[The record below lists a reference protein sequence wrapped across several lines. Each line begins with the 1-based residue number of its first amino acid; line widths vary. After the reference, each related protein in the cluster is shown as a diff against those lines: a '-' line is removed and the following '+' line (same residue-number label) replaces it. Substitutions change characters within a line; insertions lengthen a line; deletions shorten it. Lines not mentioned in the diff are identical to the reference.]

1 MGTVYAFVTVL
12 PGMPGDGKST
22 GTMTTGDTVLKKH
35 DRDDAFRVLIV
46 DDEKHFCFSAS
57 LALRQSGLDVKAA
70 ANGQEA
76 LEILVA
82 SREAGKNYDMV
93 ITDIVMPVMD
103 GIELIDNMKKQNLEI
118 PTLVITGFLDTE
130 YREALQV
137 RGVTNT
143 LEKPFMPD
151 LLIDMVKNIIHSKS
165 DFNCSSLT
173 A

>member
-1 MGTVYAFVTVL
+1 MK
-12 PGMPGDGKST
+12 D
-22 GTMTTGDTVLKKH
+22 KKKV
-35 DRDDAFRVLIV
+35 DAFRVLIV

-57 LALRQSGLDVKAA
+57 LALRQSGLEVKAA
-70 ANGQEA
+70 GNGREA
-76 LEILVA
+76 LDILVA
-82 SREAGKNYDMV
+82 SRDAGEDYDMV

-103 GIELIDNMKKQNLEI
+103 GIELIDNMKEQNLKI

-151 LLIDMVKNIIHSKS
+151 LLIDMVKNIISSKS
-165 DFNCSSLT
+165 RRNCNSLT

>member
-1 MGTVYAFVTVL
+1 MK
-12 PGMPGDGKST
+12 KSII
-22 GTMTTGDTVLKKH
+22 
-35 DRDDAFRVLIV
+35 DDALRVLIV

-57 LALRQSGLDVKAA
+57 LALRQSGLEVKAA
-70 ANGQEA
+70 GNGQEA
-76 LEILVA
+76 LDILTA
-82 SREAGKNYDMV
+82 SRDAGKGYDMV

-103 GIELIDNMKKQNLEI
+103 GIELIDNMKKHNLKI

-151 LLIDMVKNIIHSKS
+151 LLIDMVKNIIGRK
-165 DFNCSSLT
+165 DGGKCGSLK
-173 A
+173 AC